1 LLSSVV
7 TFFIMLNLGSPSPL
21 SAGSVADTTDRLK
34 KSNEGLHRTVLDNG
48 LIILVK
54 RDTSAPVVAVQIWVG
69 TGSIHE
75 GENLGAGL
83 SHYME
88 HMIFKGTPTRGPAD
102 ITRQIDEAGGDINA
116 YTSHDRTVFYADLP
130 SRNWKVGVDVLSD
143 AVMNANLP
151 EEEWQREKEVILRE
165 FAMGNDSPQRVH
177 GKLLY
182 STAYRMHPYRVP
194 VIGFEDVFKTM
205 SRDHLEDFF
214 HQHYVPDNMII
225 SIVGDIDPL
234 EVKAYLKELFKDFK
248 RKARSPVVLPVEPSQ
263 LTPRLARE
271 NGPYQV
277 SRLHWTYHTVSV
289 DHPDAPALDILSSI
303 LGDGRSSIMNRVL
316 REERHLAHSINAWS
330 HTPAQGGLFGFSAT
344 YDPDKEDQ
352 LIEAIRQI
360 ISEYATKP
368 FTAEQ
373 IEKAKRNYFISEL
386 GALQTMSGQASSY
399 ASGEYYAGNP
409 RFAEHYLS
417 LINQIDH
424 NRLHEVLQ
432 KYVLNG
438 FETITILSPES
449 TAQATTAHDQDSM
462 SFPMTKLS
470 LSNNIPL
477 IVRED
482 RRLPF
487 IFISVAMRGGL
498 LSETEENNGITQLTA
513 DLLTRGTQLR
523 TAEQLAEDI
532 ESRGAALSGFA
543 GRNSFGMNASGLS
556 EDQEMLMSTLAE
568 CMQQSIFPD
577 EEIHKQKTH
586 QLASLRQQQEQ
597 PMYLAQE
604 KLRHMLFP
612 EHPYRLNS
620 LGSEASISAIDRDS
634 INDFFRQHT
643 GSDNMVISIFG
654 DISHDEAQSLA
665 EKYLG
670 TISGKSTQATT
681 WKPAAP
687 LLPAQ
692 VETNGPFE
700 QAILL
705 LGYPG
710 VDIMDPRSEALNV
723 LQKALS
729 GLSSDLA
736 IEVREKRGL
745 VYFIGALSMTGLEP
759 GLFAFYAG
767 TSSDKIDEVQVL
779 IGEQIKR
786 ISEIGLRPDE
796 FERARAQL
804 IASHDMS
811 LQNTGDIAQ
820 MCALNELYGLGYLH
834 AFQLSDRLLALK
846 PEDIQKAA
854 ASLFSSNSLA
864 ISRIIPGESK

>member
-1 LLSSVV
+1 
-7 TFFIMLNLGSPSPL
+7 MLNLGSPHSL
-21 SAGSVADTTDRLK
+21 SADTLSNTTERLRK
-34 KSNEGLHRTVLDNG
+34 LNEGLHRTVLDNG
-48 LIILVK
+48 LICLVK
-54 RDTSAPVVAVQIWVG
+54 RDASAPVVAVQIWVG

-130 SRNWKVGVDVLSD
+130 SRNWKVGVDVLAD
-143 AVMNANLP
+143 AIMNASLP
-151 EEEWQREKEVILRE
+151 EEEWQREKDVILRE

-182 STAYRMHPYRVP
+182 STAYRVHPYRVP
-194 VIGFEDVFKTM
+194 VIGYEDIFKTM
-205 SRDHLEDFF
+205 SRDNLEAFF
-214 HQHYVPDNMII
+214 HQHYVPDNMIMA
-225 SIVGDIDPL
+225 IVGDIDPV
-234 EVKAYLKELFKDFK
+234 EVQEYLANIFKDFK
-248 RKARSPVVLPVEPSQ
+248 RKARSPVILPTEPSQ
-263 LTPRLARE
+263 LTSRFSRE
-271 NGPYQV
+271 TGPYQI

-303 LGDGRSSIMNRVL
+303 LGDGRSSIMNRVI

-330 HTPAQGGLFGFSAT
+330 HTPANGGMFGFSAT
-344 YDPDKEDQ
+344 YNPEKETE

-360 ISEYATKP
+360 ITEYAAKP
-368 FTAEQ
+368 FTSEQ
-373 IEKAKRNYFISEL
+373 IDKAKKNYFISEL

-409 RFAEHYLS
+409 RFAEQYLT
-417 LINQIDH
+417 LINQID
-424 NRLHEVLQ
+424 NQRLHEVLQ

-438 FETITILSPES
+438 FESITILSPES
-449 TAQATTAHDQDSM
+449 SEVASTSNELDTVT
-462 SFPMTKLS
+462 FPMSKLI
-470 LSNNIPL
+470 LTNGIPL

-487 IFISVAMRGGL
+487 VFISIAMRGGL
-498 LSETEENNGITQLTA
+498 LSETDDNNGITQLTA
-513 DLLTRGTQLR
+513 DLLTRGTSLR

-532 ESRGAALSGFA
+532 ESRGASLSGFA

-556 EDQEMLMSTLAE
+556 EDREMLMATLAE
-568 CMQQSIFPD
+568 CLQQSTFPD
-577 EEIHKQKTH
+577 EELQKQKAH

-604 KLRHMLFP
+604 NLRHMLFP
-612 EHPYRLNS
+612 NHPYRLNT
-620 LGSEASISAIDRDS
+620 LGTETSIAAIDRDK
-634 INDFFRQHT
+634 IAMFFREHT
-643 GSDNMVISIFG
+643 GLDNMVISIFG
-654 DISHDEAQSLA
+654 DISHADAKYLA

-670 TISGKSTQATT
+670 SISGKSSQTTAWTSAT
-681 WKPAAP
+681 PE
-687 LLPAQ
+687 LPSQ
-692 VETNGPFE
+692 IETNGPFE

-705 LGYPG
+705 MGFPG
-710 VDIMDPRSEALNV
+710 IDIKDPRSEALNI

-745 VYFIGALSMTGLEP
+745 VYFIGALSMSGMEP

-767 TSSDKIDEVQVL
+767 TTGDKIDEVQVL
-779 IGEQIKR
+779 IAEQINR
-786 ISEIGLRPDE
+786 ISESGLRPDE
-796 FERARAQL
+796 FNRARAQL

-820 MCALNELYGLGYLH
+820 LCALNELYGLGYQY
-834 AFQLSDRLLALK
+834 AFELSDRLQALN
-846 PEDIQKAA
+846 PEDVQKAA
-854 ASLFSSNSLA
+854 ASLFTSNSLA
-864 ISRIIPGESK
+864 ISRIIPVATP

>member
-1 LLSSVV
+1 
-7 TFFIMLNLGSPSPL
+7 MLNLGSPFPL
-21 SAGSVADTTDRLK
+21 TAGMTGDTVDRLRR
-34 KSNEGLHRTVLDNG
+34 SNEGLHRSVLENG
-48 LIILVK
+48 MICLVK
-54 RDTSAPVVAVQIWVG
+54 RDASAPVVAVQIWVG

-75 GENLGAGL
+75 GDHIGAGL

-102 ITRQIDEAGGDINA
+102 VTRQIDEAGGDINA

-130 SRNWKVGVDVLSD
+130 SRNWKTGVDVLSD
-143 AVMNANLP
+143 AVMNASLP

-182 STAYRMHPYRVP
+182 STAYRVHPYRVP
-194 VIGFEDVFKTM
+194 VIGYEDVFKTM
-205 SRDHLEDFF
+205 SRDHLEAFF
-214 HQHYVPDNMII
+214 RQHYVPDNMII
-225 SIVGDIDPL
+225 AIVGDIDPL
-234 EVKAYLKELFKDFK
+234 EVQNYLASVFKDFK
-248 RKARSPVVLPVEPSQ
+248 RKARSPVILPAEPSQ
-263 LTPRLARE
+263 LTTRLARE
-271 NGPYQV
+271 TGPYQV

-303 LGDGRSSIMNRVL
+303 LGDGRSSIMNRVI
-316 REERHLAHSINAWS
+316 REERHLVHSINAWS
-330 HTPAQGGLFGFSAT
+330 HTPANGGLFGFSST
-344 YDPDKEDQ
+344 YDLDNEHE
-352 LIEAIRQI
+352 LIQAIRQI
-360 ISEYATKP
+360 ITECAEKP
-368 FTAEQ
+368 FTTEQ

-409 RFAEHYLS
+409 RFAEQYLT
-417 LINQIDH
+417 LINQIDDT
-424 NRLHEVLQ
+424 RLHEVLR
-432 KYVLNG
+432 KYIVDG
-438 FETITILSPES
+438 FETITILSPEFVHDASS
-449 TAQATTAHDQDSM
+449 TNEMDVM
-462 SFPMTKLS
+462 SFPMSKHI
-470 LSNNIPL
+470 LSNGIPL

-487 IFISVAMRGGL
+487 VFISIAMRGGL
-498 LSETEENNGITQLTA
+498 LSETDDNNGITQLTA
-513 DLLTRGTQLR
+513 DLLTRGTSLR

-532 ESRGAALSGFA
+532 ESRGASLSGFA

-556 EDQEMLMSTLAE
+556 EDQEVLMATLAE
-568 CMQQSIFPD
+568 CLQQSTFP
-577 EEIHKQKTH
+577 EEELQKQKIH
-586 QLASLRQQQEQ
+586 QLASMRQQQEQ

-604 KLRHMLFP
+604 NLRQQLFP
-612 EHPYRLNS
+612 NHPYRLNT
-620 LGSEASISAIDRDS
+620 LGTETSIAAINRDN
-634 INDFFRQHT
+634 ITDFFRQHT

-654 DISHDEAQSLA
+654 DISHDDARSLA
-665 EKYLG
+665 EKYIG
-670 TISGKSTQATT
+670 KISGKSSQVTAWTPAT
-681 WKPAAP
+681 PE
-687 LLPAQ
+687 LPALI
-692 VETNGPFE
+692 ETNGPFE

-705 LGYPG
+705 MGYPG
-710 VDIMDPRSEALNV
+710 IDIKDPRSEALNI

-745 VYFIGALSMTGLEP
+745 VYFIGALSMSGIEP

-767 TSSDKIDEVQVL
+767 TTSDKIDEVQVL
-779 IGEQIKR
+779 IAEQIKR
-786 ISEIGLRPDE
+786 ISESGLRPDE

-820 MCALNELYGLGYLH
+820 LCALNELYGMGYLH
-834 AFQLSDRLLALK
+834 AFELSGRLQALT

-854 ASLFSSNSLA
+854 ASLFNSNSLA
-864 ISRIIPGESK
+864 VSRIIPAVTP